1 MSDEKIHEIA
11 EGAVNKW
18 LSERKTEESV
28 TNKDMLTVL
37 TGVTIGSLVCYLI
50 ENSKIKKRLKRIE
63 SRLEIEN

>member
-18 LSERKTEESV
+18 LSERKTEETVS
-28 TNKDMLTVL
+28 NKDMLAVL

-50 ENSKIKKRLKRIE
+50 ENSKIKKRLKKIE
-63 SRLEIEN
+63 SRLEIES

>member
-1 MSDEKIHEIA
+1 MDNEKIHEIA
-11 EGAVNKW
+11 ERAVNKW
-18 LSERKTEESV
+18 LSERNPEETVS
-28 TNKDMLTVL
+28 NKDMLAVL

>member
-18 LSERKTEESV
+18 LSERKTKESV
-28 TNKDMLTVL
+28 TNKDMLAVL